1 MHTCLHAYMPAYVG
15 TYMHTYRYIQTY
27 IHIFTDTHTRRFSQC
42 VFSALRIVTRLYEVP
57 SSSWVPTY
65 ADARRKHAQMHP
77 QKCHSGTLKKGC
89 DDVVVQFTL
98 ERVRQ
103 WERQTET
110 EREREGERERHPK
123 RAWDTWLL
131 HVSVILYIHAS
142 NKCTHT
148 HIYIYFVCMYIYI
161 YIYTHDSQLRIIR
174 STHMAQAG
182 NFDDLGQLPR
192 WICVTKHHEIRHL
205 KPTPVH

>member
-1 MHTCLHAYMPAYVG
+1 
-15 TYMHTYRYIQTY
+15 MHTYRYIQTY

-77 QKCHSGTLKKGC
+77 QICHSGTLKKGC

-161 YIYTHDSQLRIIR
+161 YIYTRLAAADHSLNSHGASRQLWWSWTASALNMCHKTSWDKTSQTHARPLTTPQR
-174 STHMAQAG
+174 S
-182 NFDDLGQLPR
+182 D
-192 WICVTKHHEIRHL
+192 CVCMH
-205 KPTPVH
+205 